1 MGHRWSGACIDPVIS
16 GYRFLIRNLCRLVT
30 FEQINKVLQGDI
42 VQMALPGKWIPR
54 LISSCGSGS
63 EKMHGSLMNRLACLP
78 KVSRNTIA
86 VILSVALVC
95 STIPGPV
102 FAAESA
108 KKLFATVPQVRI
120 DYIAL
125 VDWATLLPVEAAIP
139 GTLFAIAAYVGKT
152 RLIDNTILG

>member
-1 MGHRWSGACIDPVIS
+1 MTADLLLPVEIVVCPIIRDPD
-16 GYRFLIRNLCRLVT
+16 G
-30 FEQINKVLQGDI
+30 
-42 VQMALPGKWIPR
+42 
-54 LISSCGSGS
+54 
-63 EKMHGSLMNRLACLP
+63 LAQS
-78 KVSRNTIA
+78 SRNIYLSPTERTQA
-86 VILSVALVC
+86 LILSR
-95 STIPGPV
+95 TIHQIECL
-102 FAAESA
+102 AATGERNATKLIESA